1 VLTPKLE
8 RTGSLIPIFVVKSL
22 ARTDREMEVKL
33 WRLQGHAQGVCP
45 LGGTMSHARRKLS
58 LDPSQA
64 GVSLLLIEVG

>member
-1 VLTPKLE
+1 
-8 RTGSLIPIFVVKSL
+8 
-22 ARTDREMEVKL
+22 MEVKL